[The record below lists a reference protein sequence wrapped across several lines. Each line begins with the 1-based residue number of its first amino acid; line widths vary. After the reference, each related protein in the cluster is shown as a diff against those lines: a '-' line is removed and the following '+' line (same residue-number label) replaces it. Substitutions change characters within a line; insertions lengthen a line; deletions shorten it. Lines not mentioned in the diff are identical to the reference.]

1 MRSFPAIAPRPA
13 RLRRT
18 ANKPGSKRRM
28 IIGRA
33 QRFIATLRA
42 LTATIFHQLIFWGCV
57 CPPTDIAIASM
68 LRNAW
73 IALLAL
79 ESRKIAMHGFR
90 WPKTGS
96 GSL

>member
-1 MRSFPAIAPRPA
+1 MIESVERNGLS
-13 RLRRT
+13 RR
-18 ANKPGSKRRM
+18 
-28 IIGRA
+28 
-33 QRFIATLRA
+33 FEL
-42 LTATIFHQLIFWGCV
+42 LTATIFRQLIFWGCV

-79 ESRKIAMHGFR
+79 ESRKIAMPGFR